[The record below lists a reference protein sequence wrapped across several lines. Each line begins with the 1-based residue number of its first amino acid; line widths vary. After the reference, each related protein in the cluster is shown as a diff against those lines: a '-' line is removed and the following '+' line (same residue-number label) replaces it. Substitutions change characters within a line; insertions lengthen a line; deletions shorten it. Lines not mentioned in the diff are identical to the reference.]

1 MNNFKGKTALVTGA
15 SSGIGKEMA
24 TLLAEAGCH
33 LVLVARRKDRLLTL
47 KKNLERDHKVRVL
60 VAAYDLSSMEA
71 CVKLTSKLATDKIDI
86 DILIN
91 NAGFGY
97 GGPFVEQSW
106 ERQQEMMR
114 VNIDA
119 LTYLTRFYSEQMVK
133 SGEGHILLVSSVG
146 GFTPCP
152 GLAIYDA
159 TKAYVLV
166 FGESLHYELKKKGV
180 TVTTLCPG
188 ATQTEFFDVA
198 GQQLSFM
205 IKRTMMT
212 GRTAARIG
220 LSCMSKGRAHAIPG
234 ITNKLAVWGLRL
246 APRRLMAPIA
256 NQTISAFDNA

>member
-1 MNNFKGKTALVTGA
+1 MNNFRGKTALVTGA

-24 TLLAEAGCH
+24 ILLAEIGCN
-33 LVLVARRKDRLLTL
+33 LVLVARRKERLLAL
-47 KKNLERDHKVRVL
+47 KQNIEQEHQVL
-60 VAAYDLSSMEA
+60 VRIADYDLSDIDA
-71 CVKLTSKLATDKIDI
+71 CVELTTMLTHNKVEI

-97 GGPFVEQSW
+97 GGAFVEQSW

-119 LTYLTRFYSEQMVK
+119 LTYLTRFYSEQMMK

-198 GQQLSFM
+198 GQELSFM

-220 LSCMSKGRAHAIPG
+220 LNCMSKGRAYAIPG

-256 NQTISAFDNA
+256 NQTISAFE

>member
-1 MNNFKGKTALVTGA
+1 MNNFRGKRALVTGA
-15 SSGIGKEMA
+15 SSGIGKQMA
-24 TLLAEAGCH
+24 ILLAEAGCH
-33 LVLVARRKDRLLTL
+33 LVLVARRKDRLLDL
-47 KKNLERDHKVRVL
+47 KSDLEGEHKVNVL
-60 VAAYDLSSMEA
+60 VADYDLSDMDA
-71 CVKLTSKLATDKIDI
+71 CVQLTSELTANKIDI

-97 GGPFVEQSW
+97 GGAFVEQSW
-106 ERQQEMMR
+106 SRQQEMMN

-119 LTYLTRFYSEQMVK
+119 LTYLTRFYSEQMMR

-180 TVTTLCPG
+180 IVTTLCPG

-198 GQQLSFM
+198 GQELSFM

-212 GRTAARIG
+212 GRTAAKIG
-220 LSCMSKGRAHAIPG
+220 LKCMSKGRAHAIPG

-256 NQTISAFDNA
+256 NQTISAFK